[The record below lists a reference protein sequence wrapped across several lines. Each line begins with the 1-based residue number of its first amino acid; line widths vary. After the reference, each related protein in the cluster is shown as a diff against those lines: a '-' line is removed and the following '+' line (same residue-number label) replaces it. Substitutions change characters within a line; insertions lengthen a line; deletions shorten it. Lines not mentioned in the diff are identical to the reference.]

1 MTTLPTR
8 TQAAKFVRSPR
19 TLLYFYVAQLLFWA
33 AWTVVCTTVPFG
45 KELAGSVAYVTF
57 ISHLALVLTMIGAV
71 AAQTTAVA
79 QYEDADVQDVLDEV
93 KKD

>member
-1 MTTLPTR
+1 MTKRPTR
-8 TQAAKFVRSPR
+8 TQAAEFARSPR
-19 TLLYFYVAQLLFWA
+19 TLLYFYIANLVFWFV
-33 AWTVVCTTVPFG
+33 WTFICVWTDFG
-45 KELAGSVAYVTF
+45 RELAKSVAYVTF

-71 AAQTTAVA
+71 AAQVVAVA